1 MGVSRLTFEIAL
13 HELMEDSAS
22 SASGGD
28 ATHPGSNNQ
37 TPGSYS
43 QCAFNFGIQNGG
55 GFLFYAPQQGQHV
68 NAQVQT
74 ATPPPGSQETP
85 MDVSGGSLVEG
96 GAMMSVAAYLEN
108 GGSSSQYNSP
118 FSSADTGNFSS
129 SGVQTTPPLR
139 GGNIGGSPPAQ
150 RAPTPPSSPV
160 YNHLGLMQV
169 RAPRQSQSSC
179 H

>member
-1 MGVSRLTFEIAL
+1 
-13 HELMEDSAS
+13 
-22 SASGGD
+22 
-28 ATHPGSNNQ
+28 
-37 TPGSYS
+37 
-43 QCAFNFGIQNGG
+43 
-55 GFLFYAPQQGQHV
+55 
-68 NAQVQT
+68 
-74 ATPPPGSQETP
+74 
-85 MDVSGGSLVEG
+85 MDVSGGSSVEG